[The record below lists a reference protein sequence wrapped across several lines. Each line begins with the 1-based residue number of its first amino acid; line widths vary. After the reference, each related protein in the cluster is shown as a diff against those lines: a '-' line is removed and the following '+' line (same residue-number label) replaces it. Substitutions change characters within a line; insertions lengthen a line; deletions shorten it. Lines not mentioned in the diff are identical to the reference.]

1 MENPKY
7 AMCSGGVNSATEIS
21 VGEKD
26 CYCLLWDPEPP
37 LKYEIRELETA
48 IGTVDLEYVIPIKDK
63 QKVLRTLWPFKG
75 PVPKLNDT
83 FFDIH
88 SQKEFKVKEFRV
100 IRCRGRNMICAPGY
114 PNTGGMVV
122 DWATDQRN
130 ASQQWDA
137 KKGA

>member
-1 MENPKY
+1 M
-7 AMCSGGVNSATEIS
+7 
-21 VGEKD
+21 
-26 CYCLLWDPEPP
+26 
-37 LKYEIRELETA
+37 
-48 IGTVDLEYVIPIKDK
+48 DLEYVIPIKDK
-63 QKVLRTLWPFKG
+63 QKVLRALWPFKG

-100 IRCRGRNMICAPGY
+100 IRCRGRNMICAPDY

-130 ASQQWDA
+130 AYQQWDA